1 MDPLRFLSVI
11 VLLALDTLV
20 DVSLSLK
27 DYRNTRTY
35 KHGDIILGGLFPL
48 HLVKQQES
56 CSGLRPNV
64 LMYAEAMMFAMNE
77 INKNGSILTNM
88 TLGYDIRDTCGDD
101 QEGVTVASDFVF
113 RNTLKFDPRYNVTNS
128 CVAQATSPNENPIL
142 AVIGGLDSRIS
153 VNVANV
159 LQVVDVPQISY
170 GASSA
175 ELSDPQFT
183 AFFRTVPV
191 DKFQSRAMAELVAHY
206 KWTCVAV
213 IGVDD
218 WYGRSGIDAFVSAA
232 NDSGICIVMRQLF
245 PVYDSE
251 DLIPQVIT
259 RLKSMDHV
267 QIIILYS
274 LVPQAIKVFEEALK
288 QGLTGKT
295 WIASDGWAESALI
308 SQELRFKPI
317 IQGAIG
323 FGFHEFPFEEFDQHI
338 IKVGPL
344 IDKGIWW
351 NEFWQD
357 EFNCSAVNYPS
368 PFYKQ
373 CSGTERISLETYTRD
388 YRQGVIP
395 YVRDAVYSVAYALR
409 NLLKCNSPGASCS
422 DRISALRPDDLL
434 QSLKNLSAFQGITGR
449 IDFQRGEVE
458 AAYDIY
464 NLQETP
470 QGNFDLVKIGDWN
483 MGRAPR
489 LGVGD
494 NLVQWHQNVKPRVT
508 CGAICKPGTY
518 RSKPNQCFWE
528 CVPCDLDTVSGSL
541 GSSQCTRCPKGFVSN
556 QNKTKCEEVPVR
568 FVEWGEAWG
577 IALSVITAGC
587 VICSLVVIA
596 IVLQRRQT
604 PIIRDTGGILNTILL
619 VLVILSY
626 LFNFIHLNKL
636 SDTTCRLL
644 PPIFYFVYTGGAL
657 VQFLKVYRIRGLLK
671 PFTLPSPK
679 DRSKVTL
686 FIVEALWFFPVF
698 LALIW
703 IFADPP
709 QFKKHIDSRLIVYA
723 ACKQYQTIGGMILR
737 YFCACYL
744 AAILIGSMIVA
755 YSTKAL
761 PHGHRFDEAKHV
773 AFSLT
778 LYGVT
783 FATFY
788 PGWSILVGPS
798 LTVFAC
804 LTNLAAATGTLVCI
818 FAPKLWLIY
827 RFPHHNTQAYILPAL
842 PEVREVSSHSSL
854 SIGRVAVS
862 LAIGERQR
870 TLSRSS
876 PPGGSLARGLPKS
889 SPKGILKQG
898 PPKESVRNSPNQPT
912 FGETNRRTV
921 QMKTYL

>member
-1 MDPLRFLSVI
+1 MDPLRFFSVI
-11 VLLALDTLV
+11 VLLAVDTLV

-56 CSGLRPNV
+56 CSDLRPNV
-64 LMYAEAMMFAMNE
+64 LMYAEAMMFAVDE
-77 INKNGSILTNM
+77 INKNSSILTNV

-101 QEGVTVASDFVF
+101 QEAVTVVSDFVF
-113 RNTLKFDPRYNVTNS
+113 RNTLKFDHRYLVTNS
-128 CVAQATSPNENPIL
+128 CVAQATSSNENPIL

-159 LQVVDVPQISY
+159 LQVVDVPQVSY

-183 AFFRTVPV
+183 SFFRTVPV
-191 DKFQSRAMAELVAHY
+191 DKFQSLAMAELVAHY

-245 PVYDSE
+245 PVHDSE

-274 LVPQAIKVFEEALK
+274 LVPEAIKVFEEALK
-288 QGLTGKT
+288 QGMTGKT

-308 SQELRFKPI
+308 SQEVRFKPV

-323 FGFHEFPFEEFDQHI
+323 FGFHGFPFKEFEQHI
-338 IKVGPL
+338 IEVGPL
-344 IDKGIWW
+344 MDKGIWW

-357 EFNCSAVNYPS
+357 EFTCSAVNYPS

-373 CSGTERISLETYTRD
+373 CSGTERISLETYARD
-388 YRQGVIP
+388 YSQGVIP

-434 QSLKNLSAFQGITGR
+434 RSLKNLSAFQGITGR

-470 QGNFDLVKIGDWN
+470 QGNFDLVKIGFWN
-483 MGRAPR
+483 MGREPR
-489 LGVGD
+489 LSVRD
-494 NLVQWHQNVKPRVT
+494 DLMQWHQNVKPRIT
-508 CGAICKPGTY
+508 CGEICKPGTY

-528 CVPCDLDTVSGSL
+528 CVPCDLDTVSESL
-541 GSSQCTRCPKGFVSN
+541 GSSQCTSCPKGFISN

-568 FVEWGEAWG
+568 FVKWGEAWG
-577 IALSVITAGC
+577 IALSVLTAGC
-587 VICSLVVIA
+587 VSSTLVVMA
-596 IVLQRRQT
+596 IVVQKRQT
-604 PIIRDTGGILNTILL
+604 PIIRDTGGILNNLLL
-619 VLVILSY
+619 VLVILAY
-626 LFNFIHLNKL
+626 MFNFINLNKL

-657 VQFLKVYRIRGLLK
+657 VQFLKVCRIRALLK
-671 PFTLPSPK
+671 PLTK
-679 DRSKVTL
+679 DRSKVIL
-686 FIVEALWFFPVF
+686 FIVAALWFFPVF
-698 LALIW
+698 VALIW
-703 IFADPP
+703 IIADPP
-709 QFKKHIDSRLIVYA
+709 KVEKQIDSRLIVYA
-723 ACKQYQTIGGMILR
+723 ACKQHQNIGGMILR

-755 YSTKAL
+755 YSTKGL
-761 PHGHRFDEAKHV
+761 PRGHRFDEAKHV

-778 LYGVT
+778 VFAVT

-842 PEVREVSSHSSL
+842 PEVREANSHSVL
-854 SIGRVAVS
+854 SIGRVAVA
-862 LAIGERQR
+862 LGTGERHS

-876 PPGGSLARGLPKS
+876 PPGGSPTRGSPKA
-889 SPKGILKQG
+889 SPKGILKQSSR
-898 PPKESVRNSPNQPT
+898 KESVRNSPNDLT
-912 FGETNRRTV
+912 FGGTNRSTA